1 MALADVLTETNIVT
15 LEPISELNERDE
27 RLADSFKT
35 YVYVVEVSEQ
45 VFAVF
50 LSAETDTAHRAQ
62 QERYAVFTK
71 VLSPTTEPIYELSQ
85 KNPQVKARPPLYH
98 GHKKL
103 IPGGANLMI
112 NPPNSTEAL
121 QAGAYV
127 IYVNANQKPTRFVAE
142 IKTAKQGMSVE
153 QVLSSNNVRGSL
165 TLDVRT
171 ILSTDEKRQTVRR
184 EFEGKTEY
192 LESVFADA
200 KIDLSFRY
208 SDPVVATEEQLL
220 GESFYI
226 DFMHN
231 LLEANPRDVG
241 TIGVYLYESTMTGIF
256 GWSTHMPGPIGVD
269 IFNAGVFVL
278 AQEHFFLGGDPSR
291 PNQNPDIEDMD
302 VTTAHEVGHYL
313 GLPHVCERDHRDF
326 FSDTG
331 CDERNLMRVGDFI
344 HRGHPFSPNQSLYML
359 RQPSIELRSR

>member
-1 MALADVLTETNIVT
+1 
-15 LEPISELNERDE
+15 
-27 RLADSFKT
+27 
-35 YVYVVEVSEQ
+35 
-45 VFAVF
+45 
-50 LSAETDTAHRAQ
+50 
-62 QERYAVFTK
+62 
-71 VLSPTTEPIYELSQ
+71 
-85 KNPQVKARPPLYH
+85 
-98 GHKKL
+98 
-103 IPGGANLMI
+103 MI

-220 GESFYI
+220 
-226 DFMHN
+226 
-231 LLEANPRDVG
+231 LC
-241 TIGVYLYESTMTGIF
+241 TIY
-256 GWSTHMPGPIGVD
+256 
-269 IFNAGVFVL
+269 
-278 AQEHFFLGGDPSR
+278 
-291 PNQNPDIEDMD
+291 
-302 VTTAHEVGHYL
+302 
-313 GLPHVCERDHRDF
+313 
-326 FSDTG
+326 
-331 CDERNLMRVGDFI
+331 
-344 HRGHPFSPNQSLYML
+344 
-359 RQPSIELRSR
+359 